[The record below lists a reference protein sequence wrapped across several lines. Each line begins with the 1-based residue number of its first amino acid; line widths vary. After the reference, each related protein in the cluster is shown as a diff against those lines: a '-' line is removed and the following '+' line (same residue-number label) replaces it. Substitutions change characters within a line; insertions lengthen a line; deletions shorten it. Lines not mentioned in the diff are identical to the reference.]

1 MKIIGEFFEK
11 RRTELWLLAALC
23 AVFALLEAKFP
34 FYFLQDDSFNC
45 FLPMF
50 DYNFTTLLS
59 GHIPFYNPH
68 QYLGMPMLSAGQ
80 YASLYPPV
88 YLSVGL
94 SRLLWGHCFAA
105 LDILMFLHL
114 ACGLLGFFTLM
125 RLLGLGKEASAFG
138 ALAWMLNGA
147 AIFLG
152 SSWCS
157 VGPTVAYFPWMLYS
171 VTVLLRR
178 KSLGAFMALLA
189 WRLLYLY
196 SGYVQ
201 LFLYAAL
208 FEALAVGL
216 FLYSRRKEGGVLAA
230 VRLYV
235 SGWATTILLGLPIL
249 SPMWLH
255 AKMSGVRS
263 MPLPYEQFSA
273 LAARPFLWL
282 WGLFWPF
289 GAPPATLAPVNAN
302 YYELFVVYFSHIG
315 FAPLMLLLAW
325 PWLKAGEPLR
335 RLRLLSLLLAAI
347 ALLWAWGAL
356 SPLLYQLPVFNRFRY
371 PMKLLLF
378 ANFFLI
384 VVAAV
389 NLHVRI
395 ISPGR
400 FTARHYSALAFFVLL
415 LGAGLVYGAA
425 PRRNFYINLDT
436 VPLHEPRKD
445 ALKEGRVL
453 SLGVHDNKG
462 DGYSAHLAGYNFA
475 SLLGLQHFAG
485 YDPMVLRDTA
495 LRTGWLNYSS
505 IIGLRA
511 EGVSSQVKYWRSW
524 GVRWYMV
531 NAREA
536 GEYGQWLLSAGL
548 TQSAVDSHRVVFE
561 DKLAR
566 PMAYLADENGPVGP
580 LEHRITPAGIEMIYD
595 QPGPGIAEA
604 NFIWLPFFRV
614 YIDGVRGVVLKSPDG
629 RLAVVVPE
637 GRHKVEF
644 VYADSLFYL
653 GLYVVLAFLVL
664 CALPTARRG
673 IEKFFAE

>member
-1 MKIIGEFFEK
+1 MKKIAEFFKE
-11 RRTELWLLAALC
+11 RRAELWLLAVLC
-23 AVFALLEAKFP
+23 TIFALLEAKFP

-68 QYLGMPMLSAGQ
+68 QYLGMPLLSAGQ

-94 SRLLWGHCFAA
+94 SRLCWGHCFAG
-105 LDILMFLHL
+105 LDILMFMHL
-114 ACGLLGFFTLM
+114 ACGLLGFFALM

-138 ALAWMLNGA
+138 ALAWVLNGA

-152 SSWCS
+152 SSWGS

-171 VTVLLRR
+171 VAVLLQRR
-178 KSLGAFMALLA
+178 SLGAFVALLA

-216 FLYSRRKEGGVLAA
+216 FLYSRRAEGGVLAA
-230 VRLYV
+230 VKLYV
-235 SGWATTILLGLPIL
+235 SGWAATILLGLPIL
-249 SPMWLH
+249 LPMWLH

-282 WGLFWPF
+282 WGLVWPF
-289 GAPPATLAPVNAN
+289 NAPPEALVPVNAN

-325 PWLKAGEPLR
+325 PWLKADEPLR
-335 RLRLLSLLLAAI
+335 KLRLLSLLLAVI

-356 SPLLYQLPVFNRFRY
+356 SPLLYQLPVMNRFRY

-378 ANFFLI
+378 ANFFL
-384 VVAAV
+384 VAAAAV
-389 NLHVRI
+389 NLHARMVL
-395 ISPGR
+395 PGR
-400 FTARHYSALAFFVLL
+400 FNARYYSVFALSVLL
-415 LGAGLVYGAA
+415 LGAGLVYGTA

-436 VPLHEPRKD
+436 VPLQEPLKD
-445 ALKEGRVL
+445 TLKEGRVL
-453 SLGVHDNKG
+453 SLGIHENKG
-462 DGYSAHLAGYNFA
+462 DGYSTHLAGYNFA
-475 SLLGLQHFAG
+475 TLLGLYHFAG

-505 IIGLRA
+505 IIGLRPD
-511 EGVSSQVKYWRSW
+511 GVSEQVKYWRSW
-524 GVRWYMV
+524 GVRWYLV
-531 NAREA
+531 NAQEA
-536 GEYGQWLLSAGL
+536 GEYGPWLLAAGL
-548 TQSAVDSHRVVFE
+548 AQAATDRSRVVFE

-566 PMAYLADENGPVGP
+566 PMAYMADENGPVGP
-580 LEHRITPAGIEMIYD
+580 LEHRITVSGIEMIYD
-595 QPGPGIAEA
+595 QPVPGLAEG

-614 YIDGVRGVVLKSPDG
+614 YIDGVRGEVFKSPEG
-629 RLAVVVPE
+629 RIAAMVPE
-637 GRHKVEF
+637 GRHRVEF
-644 VYADSLFYL
+644 VYSDSLFYL
-653 GLYVVLAFLVL
+653 GLYIVLALL
-664 CALPTARRG
+664 ALSALPTARRG